1 MKKLLLIVLT
11 VIMVLSV
18 VACSAAP
25 ATESSAASVESTDDS
40 TANAEAEATQ
50 KESGGKQQIKV
61 AFVFDILDVNQ
72 QDHVD
77 HIRYQLELINDEQ
90 DEVEFTDFTGYN
102 CNMVNEEFLTNMET
116 AVTAG
121 YNLIFT
127 MPVDSEGC
135 IPAYQNATAAGVK
148 VVDLRGVPTT
158 DEVAVMYQGIGE
170 DQIGACTKEYVKN
183 MLEENPD
190 LVLNTCLVYPTA
202 GHTGSFI
209 RLDVMKELAEEMPG
223 RINILVEGYGNW
235 RTEDT
240 QKLVEDWIQTY
251 QDINFVLCAND
262 EEALGAINAL
272 EAANMKEDVM
282 VLGGNGAM
290 QGTDLVIEGRL
301 DATAAQDKP
310 VFARDLAELAVKL
323 YDGTYTELAGYD
335 DTTKVYL
342 PEISAV
348 YMLTP
353 DNAEQRKEDLQ
364 FYEDTF
370 AAYH

>member
-148 VVDLRGVPTT
+148 VEMCIRDRTGTS
-158 DEVAVMYQGIGE
+158 
-170 DQIGACTKEYVKN
+170 N
-183 MLEENPD
+183 M
-190 LVLNTCLVYPTA
+190 A
-202 GHTGSFI
+202 F
-209 RLDVMKELAEEMPG
+209 
-223 RINILVEGYGNW
+223 
-235 RTEDT
+235 
-240 QKLVEDWIQTY
+240 
-251 QDINFVLCAND
+251 FANS
-262 EEALGAINAL
+262 LHFS
-272 EAANMKEDVM
+272 
-282 VLGGNGAM
+282 
-290 QGTDLVIEGRL
+290 GT
-301 DATAAQDKP
+301 
-310 VFARDLAELAVKL
+310 
-323 YDGTYTELAGYD
+323 TYTFKPTSGFPMRL
-335 DTTKVYL
+335 
-342 PEISAV
+342 
-348 YMLTP
+348 
-353 DNAEQRKEDLQ
+353 QRPRYVCFFWRL
-364 FYEDTF
+364 
-370 AAYH
+370 H